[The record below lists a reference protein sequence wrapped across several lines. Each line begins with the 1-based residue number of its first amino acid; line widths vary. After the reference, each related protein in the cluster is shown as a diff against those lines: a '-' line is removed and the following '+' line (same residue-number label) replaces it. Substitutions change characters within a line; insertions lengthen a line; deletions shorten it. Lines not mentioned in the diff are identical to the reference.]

1 MAHAAGQHRESD
13 EQFLARMEFQCFQ
26 IERYRWKARLD
37 EGRVLSEDEAAR
49 EWIQRYAAEFA
60 RHQPGIAG
68 K

>member
-1 MAHAAGQHRESD
+1 
-13 EQFLARMEFQCFQ
+13 MEFQCFQ

>member
-1 MAHAAGQHRESD
+1 MAHAAGQQRESD
-13 EQFLARMEFQCFQ
+13 EQFLARMEYQCFQ

-60 RHQPGIAG
+60 RDQPGIAG
-68 K
+68 E

>member
-1 MAHAAGQHRESD
+1 VANAAGQHRESD

-26 IERYRWKARLD
+26 IERYRWQARLV

-60 RHQPGIAG
+60 RSVPGVACE
-68 K
+68 

>member
-1 MAHAAGQHRESD
+1 VANAAGQYRESD

-26 IERYRWKARLD
+26 IERYRWKARRD

-60 RHQPGIAG
+60 RELPGVASE
-68 K
+68 

>member
-1 MAHAAGQHRESD
+1 
-13 EQFLARMEFQCFQ
+13 MEFQCFQ

-60 RHQPGIAG
+60 RDQPGIAG
-68 K
+68 E

>member
-1 MAHAAGQHRESD
+1 MANAASQHRESD

-60 RHQPGIAG
+60 RHVPGIVAE
-68 K
+68 